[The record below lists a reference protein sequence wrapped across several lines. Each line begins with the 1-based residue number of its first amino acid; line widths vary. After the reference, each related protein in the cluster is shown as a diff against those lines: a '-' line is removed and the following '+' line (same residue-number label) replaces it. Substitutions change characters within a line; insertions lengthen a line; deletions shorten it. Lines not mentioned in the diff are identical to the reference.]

1 MEENEISSV
10 AALQSGDSRGRLVN
24 SAGWEWVVG
33 NFTVLEG

>member
-10 AALQSGDSRGRLVN
+10 AALQSGNNRGSLVN
-24 SAGWEWVVG
+24 SAGWEWAVG